1 MKYDSSAPK
10 VKPQVMGVLNVT
22 PDSFSDGNQYNSLE
36 SAVDHAKLL
45 VLAGA
50 QIIDIGGES
59 TRPGATRITS
69 EEEQARIIPVVQAI
83 SDLKLG
89 AQISIDTMN
98 ASTAELAIAAGAGII
113 NDVSGGLADENMF
126 AVAAKHGVV
135 IVLSHWRGHSDIMNT
150 LASYQNVAEEVAQ
163 ELQARVAAAL
173 AAGIKRENIIVD
185 PGLGFAKDMKQNWQL
200 VARLDEIE
208 KLGLPVLVGASRKR
222 FIAGALDEEEPN
234 SVSHERRDVATAVL
248 TALLMQRKLWGVR
261 VHNVL
266 ATVDAINIVGALH
279 EGSSDAENS
288 STKRQN

>member
-59 TRPGATRITS
+59 TRPGATRITP
-69 EEEQARIIPVVQAI
+69 EEEQERVIPVIQAVA
-83 SDLKLG
+83 DLKLDV
-89 AQISIDTMN
+89 QISIDTMN

-126 AVAAKHGVV
+126 AVAAKHEVV
-135 IVLSHWRGHSDIMNT
+135 IVISHWRGHSDIMNT
-150 LASYQNVAEEVAQ
+150 MAAYQNVAEEVAT
-163 ELQARVAAAL
+163 ELQQRVDAAIS
-173 AAGIKRENIIVD
+173 AGIKREKIVVD

-208 KLGLPVLVGASRKR
+208 KLGLPILVGASRKR

-266 ATVDAINIVGALH
+266 ATVDAISIVSALH
-279 EGSSDAENS
+279 EGSNDAENS
-288 STKRQN
+288 SAKRQN

>member
-10 VKPQVMGVLNVT
+10 VKPLVMGVLNVT
-22 PDSFSDGNQYNSLE
+22 PDSFSDGNQYNSVE

-59 TRPGATRITS
+59 TRPGAERVS
-69 EEEQARIIPVVQAI
+69 LEEEQARVVPVIKAI
-83 SDLKLG
+83 AELNLG
-89 AQISIDTMN
+89 AAISIDTMN
-98 ASTAELAIAAGAGII
+98 AETAELAIAAGANII
-113 NDVSGGLADENMF
+113 NDVSGGLADEAMLG
-126 AVAAKHGVV
+126 VAAKHNVV
-135 IVLSHWRGHSDIMNT
+135 IILSHWRGHSNVMNT
-150 LASYQNVAEEVAQ
+150 MASYQNVAEEVAT
-163 ELQARVAAAL
+163 ELQARVDAAI
-173 AAGIKRENIIVD
+173 AAGVGRDKIVVD

-208 KLGLPVLVGASRKR
+208 KLGLPILVGASRKR

-261 VHNVL
+261 VHNVIS
-266 ATVDAINIVGALH
+266 TVDAISIVSALQ
-279 EGSSDAENS
+279 EGSDDAGNS
-288 STKRQN
+288 YSNRQN

>member
-10 VKPQVMGVLNVT
+10 VKPLVMGVLNVT
-22 PDSFSDGNQYNSLE
+22 PDSFSDGNQYNSVE

-59 TRPGATRITS
+59 TRPGAERVS
-69 EEEQARIIPVVQAI
+69 LEEEQARVIPVIKAI
-83 SDLKLG
+83 AELQLG
-89 AQISIDTMN
+89 VQISIDTMN
-98 ASTAELAIAAGAGII
+98 ANTANLALANGANII
-113 NDVSGGLADENMF
+113 NDVSGGLADDQMF
-126 AVAAKHGVV
+126 AVAAKSNAV

-150 LASYQNVAEEVAQ
+150 MAAYQNVAEEVAT
-163 ELQARVAAAL
+163 ELQQRVDAAIS
-173 AAGIKRENIIVD
+173 AGIKREKIVVD

-208 KLGLPVLVGASRKR
+208 KLGLPILVGASRKR
-222 FIAGALDEEEPN
+222 FIAGALDEELPN

-266 ATVDAINIVGALH
+266 ATVDAISIVSALH
-279 EGSSDAENS
+279 EGSNDAENS
-288 STKRQN
+288 SAKRQN

>member
-10 VKPQVMGVLNVT
+10 VKPLVMGVLNVT
-22 PDSFSDGNQYNSLE
+22 PDSFSDGNQYNSVE
-36 SAVDHAKLL
+36 SALDHAKLL

-59 TRPGATRITS
+59 TRPGAERVS
-69 EEEQARIIPVVQAI
+69 LAEEQARVVPVIKAI
-83 SDLKLG
+83 AELKLG
-89 AQISIDTMN
+89 ASISIDTMN
-98 ASTAELAIAAGAGII
+98 SDTAEKAVLAGASII
-113 NDVSGGLADENMF
+113 NDVSGGLADDQMF
-126 AVAAKHGVV
+126 LVAAKHDVT

-150 LASYQNVAEEVAQ
+150 MASYQNVAEEVAV
-163 ELQARVAAAL
+163 ELQNRVDAAI
-173 AAGIKRENIIVD
+173 AAGIKRENIVVD

-208 KLGLPVLVGASRKR
+208 KLGLPILVGASRKR

-266 ATVDAINIVGALH
+266 ATVDAISIVSALH
-279 EGSSDAENS
+279 EGSNDAGNS
-288 STKRQN
+288 SSKRQN

>member
-10 VKPQVMGVLNVT
+10 VKPRVMGVLNVT
-22 PDSFSDGNQYNSLE
+22 PDSFSDGNQYNSIE

-45 VLAGA
+45 ALAGA
-50 QIIDIGGES
+50 EIIDIGGES
-59 TRPGATRITS
+59 TRPGAERVSIQ
-69 EEEQARIIPVVQAI
+69 EEQDRVLPVIKALV
-83 SDLKLG
+83 DLQLG
-89 AQISIDTMN
+89 VQISIDTMN
-98 ASTAELAIAAGAGII
+98 AETAELAIASGADFI
-113 NDVSGGLADENMF
+113 NDISGGLADERMF
-126 AVAAKHGVV
+126 AVAAKLDVPIVV
-135 IVLSHWRGHSDIMNT
+135 SHWRGHSDIMNT
-150 LASYQNVAEEVAQ
+150 MTAYQNVAEEVAK
-163 ELQARVAAAL
+163 ELQARVEAAML
-173 AAGIKRENIIVD
+173 AGVKRESIIID

-279 EGSSDAENS
+279 EGSNDAENS
-288 STKRQN
+288 SSKRQN